1 MLDRVFQNVFILG
14 SIVSVCILPFLIYL
28 AKNKNKYNIKHI
40 YRMFLVICII
50 LILPIFNLK
59 IKIRKNMENSY
70 VYNDFNII
78 EVQEEVNNIEPI
90 YNKNIEIENDV
101 ISKIYNYVPTIW
113 MNISILMF
121 AYYLIAYKIYIHK
134 LKSQVIENQEI
145 NNVIN
150 KIKNE
155 MNIKGNIKYV
165 FSPNITTPS
174 TVGIF
179 RKKIIFPVNK
189 ILIKDCKYMIK
200 HEIFHIKNKD
210 IEYKFILLLLNCI
223 YWFNPIVYFFTHQAD
238 EILELNCDYNILE
251 KENMDTRVYYGNIL
265 LNQIENSRSN
275 KNKFIMNFSS
285 SRRNIMDRFAN
296 IVNEKAKKKSVVI
309 GGILIS
315 LVIISLLLTMF
326 VPNVNIATVEENNV
340 SSSQDID
347 LESQNENSEK
357 LVENNIEEE
366 PKLVPVDDSVIDIGF
381 INPIEGT
388 ITSRFGATS
397 FNRVHHNGIDVATL
411 SGTDI
416 KAVADGKVIF
426 SEYNGENGNMIVIEH
441 SNSVKTSYSHC
452 LKLNT
457 KVGDIV
463 KQGDIIAQV
472 GSTGNSTGPHLH
484 IEVIVNDEV
493 VDPQQ
498 YIYK

>member
-1 MLDRVFQNVFILG
+1 
-14 SIVSVCILPFLIYL
+14 
-28 AKNKNKYNIKHI
+28 
-40 YRMFLVICII
+40 
-50 LILPIFNLK
+50 
-59 IKIRKNMENSY
+59 
-70 VYNDFNII
+70 
-78 EVQEEVNNIEPI
+78 
-90 YNKNIEIENDV
+90 
-101 ISKIYNYVPTIW
+101 
-113 MNISILMF
+113 
-121 AYYLIAYKIYIHK
+121 
-134 LKSQVIENQEI
+134 
-145 NNVIN
+145 
-150 KIKNE
+150 

-238 EILELNCDYNILE
+238 EILELNCDHNILE

-388 ITSRFGATS
+388 IISRFGATS

>member
-1 MLDRVFQNVFILG
+1 
-14 SIVSVCILPFLIYL
+14 
-28 AKNKNKYNIKHI
+28 
-40 YRMFLVICII
+40 
-50 LILPIFNLK
+50 
-59 IKIRKNMENSY
+59 
-70 VYNDFNII
+70 
-78 EVQEEVNNIEPI
+78 
-90 YNKNIEIENDV
+90 
-101 ISKIYNYVPTIW
+101 
-113 MNISILMF
+113 
-121 AYYLIAYKIYIHK
+121 
-134 LKSQVIENQEI
+134 
-145 NNVIN
+145 
-150 KIKNE
+150 
-155 MNIKGNIKYV
+155 
-165 FSPNITTPS
+165 
-174 TVGIF
+174 
-179 RKKIIFPVNK
+179 
-189 ILIKDCKYMIK
+189 MIK

>member
-1 MLDRVFQNVFILG
+1 
-14 SIVSVCILPFLIYL
+14 
-28 AKNKNKYNIKHI
+28 
-40 YRMFLVICII
+40 
-50 LILPIFNLK
+50 
-59 IKIRKNMENSY
+59 
-70 VYNDFNII
+70 
-78 EVQEEVNNIEPI
+78 
-90 YNKNIEIENDV
+90 
-101 ISKIYNYVPTIW
+101 
-113 MNISILMF
+113 
-121 AYYLIAYKIYIHK
+121 
-134 LKSQVIENQEI
+134 
-145 NNVIN
+145 
-150 KIKNE
+150 
-155 MNIKGNIKYV
+155 
-165 FSPNITTPS
+165 
-174 TVGIF
+174 
-179 RKKIIFPVNK
+179 
-189 ILIKDCKYMIK
+189 
-200 HEIFHIKNKD
+200 
-210 IEYKFILLLLNCI
+210 
-223 YWFNPIVYFFTHQAD
+223 
-238 EILELNCDYNILE
+238 
-251 KENMDTRVYYGNIL
+251 
-265 LNQIENSRSN
+265 
-275 KNKFIMNFSS
+275 
-285 SRRNIMDRFAN
+285 MDRFAN